1 MGFEFAVVPSN
12 AAEVQYEHL
21 TVREICQLN
30 AYRKARDVAKKI
42 PDALV
47 IGADTLVYRDD
58 QIFGKPATLGEARR
72 MIGKLQGGV
81 HRVVTGVCLIHLRMV
96 RQKLFVET
104 TTVAFKK
111 LNSDQIAAYVSS
123 INPLDKAG
131 AYAIQGIGAFL
142 VERIEGSYTN
152 VVGLPACEV
161 VQDLVAT
168 GLLER
173 FP

>member
-42 PDALV
+42 PYALV

-131 AYAIQGIGAFL
+131 AYAIQEHGDMI
-142 VERIEGSYTN
+142 VDSISGSYSN
-152 VVGLPACEV
+152 VVGLPV
-161 VQDLVAT
+161 
-168 GLLER
+168 ER
-173 FP
+173 LQAELAAWSDSV